1 MTDPQRFL
9 ECRARLMEQLEMSRD
24 MPDEEILALIDELI
38 AQTDPARRMRY
49 ADRSHLRTQLF
60 NSVRRLDILQE
71 LIDDDS
77 VTEIMVN
84 GTDSIYVERS
94 GRLAKWEKHFT
105 SREKLQDIVQAIVAV
120 SNRVANESV
129 PIVDARLKKGERVNI
144 VMNPVAIEGPV
155 ITIRRFP
162 DRPIRMEDLIAWGSI
177 TAQAADFLKKM
188 VEAGYNIFISGG
200 TGSGKTTFLNALS
213 NFIPEDERIIT
224 IEDNAELQIRGDR
237 NLVRLEARR
246 PNAEGEGEVT
256 IRDLIRSSLRM
267 RPDRIIVGEVRGEET
282 IDMLQSLN
290 TGHDGSI
297 STGHGNSPRDML
309 SRLETMVIMG
319 MEIPIAA
326 IRRQIASGIDLM
338 VHLSRM
344 RDKSRKVLEIL
355 EIDGY
360 DVQTGEIRTHTIY
373 EYQGLGEEKDGKL
386 TGSLKKTGELIHTQ
400 KLERAG
406 IALNQ

>member
-1 MTDPQRFL
+1 MALDLTHGSAMEYETIIYGNMTP
-9 ECRARLMEQLEMSRD
+9 EMAA
-24 MPDEEILALIDELI
+24 E
-38 AQTDPARRMRY
+38 Y
-49 ADRSHLRTQLF
+49 LR
-60 NSVRRLDILQE
+60 
-71 LIDDDS
+71 
-77 VTEIMVN
+77 
-84 GTDSIYVERS
+84 
-94 GRLAKWEKHFT
+94 
-105 SREKLQDIVQAIVAV
+105 
-120 SNRVANESV
+120 
-129 PIVDARLKKGERVNI
+129 GERISIRSFSDTLRKMYPCDDIQKKLKQFFRNI
-144 VMNPVAIEGPV
+144 LVDGKRSSMDRKIQNWMSGQNQPTNREDYFRIAFALELTEAQLNFLLGMCTDY
-155 ITIRRFP
+155 TIQYRDGR
-162 DRPIRMEDLIAWGSI
+162 EAVLAWFLRNGYGYQE
-177 TAQAADFLKKM
+177 AVDFLKKM

-213 NFIPEDERIIT
+213 NYIPEDERIIT
-224 IEDNAELQIRGDR
+224 IEDNAELQIRGSR

-290 TGHDGSI
+290 TGHDGSL

-319 MEIPIAA
+319 MEIPVAA

-360 DVQTGEIRTHTIY
+360 DVQTGEIRTHTIF
-373 EYQGLGEEKDGKL
+373 EYLGLGEDKDGKL
-386 TGSLKKTGELIHTQ
+386 TGSLVKTGQLIHTQ

-406 IALNQ
+406 IAA